1 MTIAAYDASGKNL
14 IGVCIN
20 VITNSSQ
27 TQLEEESEECQ
38 QEPEVCS
45 VTEHIALEQIPLL
58 RVSSGFFCNTTNGAT
73 GGARRLSF
81 SLEFWVF
88 PLSFEWFP

>member
-1 MTIAAYDASGKNL
+1 MQSVDEFVVECLNDNMTIAAYDASGKNL
-14 IGVCIN
+14 MGVCIN

-45 VTEHIALEQIPLL
+45 VKEHIALEQIPFL
-58 RVSSGFFCNTTNGAT
+58 RVSSGFF
-73 GGARRLSF
+73 
-81 SLEFWVF
+81 W
-88 PLSFEWFP
+88 